1 MRDLAHNC
9 DKFLHLTFVPAPLK
23 LKQSNMNETNSLRE
37 ASRGPESFILQPLK
51 LKRRLLCWLCA
62 ENIASTWEYH
72 QLGLWA
78 GQLWGEITTTPISIS
93 VPIMCH
99 RESYGQWIGPRAN
112 TERPL
117 WALYHL
123 RTIVTWPGFGHQ
135 SQGQDAGARRPPGA
149 LWPPVG
155 GDWAPSP
162 CYSPDQLLALW
173 SIIHARHYWHPWFW
187 AEKRFCEKWQNQNG
201 HCASSATI
209 TVKL

>member
-1 MRDLAHNC
+1 M
-9 DKFLHLTFVPAPLK
+9 
-23 LKQSNMNETNSLRE
+23 KQTAWGRQAGGQSHSCSNLWS
-37 ASRGPESFILQPLK
+37 SRGGY
-51 LKRRLLCWLCA
+51 CWLCA

-117 WALYHL
+117 SALYHL

-135 SQGQDAGARRPPGA
+135 EPGA
-149 LWPPVG
+149 GCRGQETTWSLVTTCWRGLGPPPPVIARVQPWPVIG
-155 GDWAPSP
+155 AMVNYSRSP
-162 CYSPDQLLALW
+162 LLTPVILGREAILW
-173 SIIHARHYWHPWFW
+173 KVTES
-187 AEKRFCEKWQNQNG
+187 KWPL
-201 HCASSATI
+201 C
-209 TVKL
+209 

>member
-1 MRDLAHNC
+1 M
-9 DKFLHLTFVPAPLK
+9 
-23 LKQSNMNETNSLRE
+23 KQTVWGRQAGGQSHSCSNLWS
-37 ASRGPESFILQPLK
+37 SRGGY
-51 LKRRLLCWLCA
+51 CWLCA

-72 QLGLWA
+72 RPGLWA

-117 WALYHL
+117 SALYHL

-135 SQGQDAGARRPPGA
+135 SQEQDAGARRPPGA

-155 GDWAPSP
+155 GDWGPSP
-162 CYSPDQLLALW
+162 CYSPGPALTSYWRYGQLFTLA
-173 SIIHARHYWHPWFW
+173 IIDTRDFGQ
-187 AEKRFCEKWQNQNG
+187 RSDF
-201 HCASSATI
+201 
-209 TVKL
+209 VKSDRIKMAIVLAALL